1 MLMIERIVN
10 LSPEKAYEELKNLLL
25 RNNCK
30 IVAEEHSK
38 SIKVEQGSL
47 WGVSPKGVK
56 KIISFHLL
64 HKNSETRIA
73 SVSSLTSDWIILSA
87 LGYVILGILSP
98 LFWLFALGLE
108 TSGFYETWV
117 INYFKFTSIFF
128 VIVVIVGIIWDVLI
142 YARKDSFAEE
152 TLRLLP

>member
-1 MLMIERIVN
+1 MIERIIH
-10 LSPEKAYEELKNLLL
+10 LTPEKAYEELKNLLL
-25 RNNCK
+25 KNNCK

-64 HKNSETRIA
+64 PKNSETRIV
-73 SVSSLTSDWIILSA
+73 SVSSFTSDWIILSGLA
-87 LGYVILGILSP
+87 YVIMGILSP
-98 LFWLFALGLE
+98 LFWSFAIGLE
-108 TSGFYETWV
+108 SSGLYETWV
-117 INYFKFTSIFF
+117 INYFRFTSILF
-128 VIVVIVGIIWDVLI
+128 VLAVIVGIIWDVFI